1 MCLFV
6 YKILLTCVLTLSINF
21 ILYNILKSYN
31 ILFDIELIC
40 VMLTCNTENILLST
54 YKVPSGIPT
63 KIKNYNVVSSY
74 FNVDFV
80 VMCYFNDVIVLY

>member
-1 MCLFV
+1 
-6 YKILLTCVLTLSINF
+6 
-21 ILYNILKSYN
+21 
-31 ILFDIELIC
+31 
-40 VMLTCNTENILLST
+40 MLTCNTENILLST